1 MKKSRTTR
9 WAAKALALCLAGAA
23 VFGCGSL
30 LAPVKAEAA
39 PTIEATPTTG
49 SITINKKAE
58 TADTP
63 LAGATFTIY
72 KVMSLDPG
80 TNAGDYAGY
89 EPAAG
94 FESVLADVEPDDLGN
109 YSATQLEGLID
120 QLVTAAEAA
129 DPVDSQTT
137 NDSGTATFSGLD
149 LGYYLVIE
157 TAAPETYVAGSPFL
171 IAVPSTN
178 NYNDPEGDAPGT
190 EWVYDVVAEPK
201 NAKISIDKELAGEEE
216 GAEQDGTITVG
227 DFVKY
232 QVTTTIPE
240 YPEEYFDSDVTFT
253 ITDVMDD
260 GLAICDGGEHSVV
273 VTVGGN
279 TVTEDPDT
287 TYTKTASVVTG
298 SGADLTIAF
307 VKDYIQD
314 NMGEDVVVTYYAQV
328 TEQAVTGTTGNG
340 NQVTL
345 TYNNN
350 PGSTTTAQPPKVNVY
365 SFNIKV
371 EKFTTDGVQK
381 ALEGAEFELY
391 SDEDLQHQVG
401 KAQTSSASGELSFE
415 KLDEG
420 TYWLVE
426 TKSPAGYTLLAD
438 PIKVGIEATTGGNFT
453 LTVND
458 DPISSGGST
467 FTTRLEASTG
477 TAIIA
482 VENHEGF
489 TLPATGGMGIALF
502 VIVGIAGIITVSVII
517 TKRTKKS
524 N

>member
-72 KVMSLDPG
+72 QVMSLTPG
-80 TNAGDYAGY
+80 ANAGNYAEY

-94 FESVLADVEPDDLGN
+94 FESVLAGVDPDDLGN

-178 NYNDPEGDAPGT
+178 NYNNGSAQGT

-260 GLAICDGGEHSVV
+260 GLEIQDDGTHPVTVTVDGGA
-273 VTVGGN
+273 VTAGA
-279 TVTEDPDT
+279 D
-287 TYTKTASVVTG
+287 TYTKTASDVTG

-314 NMGEDVVVTYYAQV
+314 NMGKDVVITYYAQV
-328 TEQAVTGTTGNG
+328 TENAISGTTGNG

-365 SFNIKV
+365 SFNFKV
-371 EKFTTDGVQK
+371 EKFTTDGGQK

-401 KAQTSSASGELSFE
+401 TAQTSNASGELSFE

-438 PIKVGIEATTGGNFT
+438 PIKVGIEATTGGNFN

-458 DPISSGGST
+458 EPISSGGST

-502 VIVGIAGIITVSVII
+502 VIVGIAGIITVSVVI
-517 TKRTKKS
+517 TKRTKK
-524 N
+524 NN